1 MMVSCAPEQ
10 SCSSAY
16 LPTVGLE
23 EVVVVVVVVTVVGL
37 DAVLLDRWGFIVVF
51 VMATMCVCDH
61 LALWSGHSLSWIK
74 HFSTQTVILWGTSW
88 EREQPQNATPR
99 FQTSQNVS
107 NVSLKIE

>member
-51 VMATMCVCDH
+51 VMATMCVCV
-61 LALWSGHSLSWIK
+61 WS
-74 HFSTQTVILWGTSW
+74 FSIMEWSFIIL
-88 EREQPQNATPR
+88 N
-99 FQTSQNVS
+99 
-107 NVSLKIE
+107 